1 MVQPPRD
8 HQYRPIALR
17 KLTLYD
23 HSNANLKLNV
33 HYTTP
38 YKSVYGDSSATD
50 DINSLP
56 IDDHGC
62 QARDISVFRFSS
74 FGFQLLDVE
83 GDGSCFFRCLSLVL
97 FGMES
102 YHYYFRDLL
111 RIALL
116 SLSRVQVLT
125 LYTMS
130 SNPLSRLLVAEV
142 ENYRDLVF
150 LDRDNPNEHELWSV
164 HCEFIK
170 LLRKYDSWVSEIH
183 IYLLD
188 IFFGI
193 NIRVWSVSHRP
204 LPPDV
209 QSVLEERQFLPIP
222 KSNSERYQRLVLNKI
237 HHIVKKAIVEMEAS
251 SIPFIELRSDIRA
264 QYDSVSYLAYRFFG
278 FRRMNILIDL
288 LIRQY
293 DHYNVIHWSPDERI
307 VNSNRYPINDIIH
320 HKAIPA
326 YSILDSVSVSYPFH
340 YDDRN
345 LAPIVVEA
353 RLQPDSYSLS
363 YFLDVHLNF
372 LIEKYQLLTSQDPG
386 IAVELKS
393 RRSLVRKPLI
403 ERKAKLI

>member
-1 MVQPPRD
+1 MVQPPINN
-8 HQYRPIALR
+8 QYRPVALR
-17 KLTLYD
+17 KLTFYD
-23 HSNANLKLNV
+23 HSNANLRLNV

-50 DINSLP
+50 VINSLP
-56 IDDHGC
+56 MDTHGC
-62 QARDISVFRFSS
+62 TVRDISAFRFSS
-74 FGFQLLDVE
+74 FVFQLLDVE

-130 SNPLSRLLVAEV
+130 SNLLSRLLVAEV
-142 ENYRDLVF
+142 ENYRDLIF
-150 LDRDNPNEHELWSV
+150 IDRDNPTENELWFV
-164 HCEFIK
+164 HLEFIK

-204 LPPDV
+204 LPDDV
-209 QSVLEERQFLPIP
+209 QLILVERQFLPIP
-222 KSNSERYQRLVLNKI
+222 KPGLERYQRLILNKVNNI
-237 HHIVKKAIVEMEAS
+237 AKKAIVEMEAS

-264 QYDSVSYLAYRFFG
+264 QYDSVSYFAYRFFG

-293 DHYNVIHWSPDERI
+293 DHYNVIHWSPDESI
-307 VNSNRYPINDIIH
+307 VNSNRYPINDTVH

-326 YSILDSVSVSYPFH
+326 YSISDSVSVSYPFY

-345 LAPIVVEA
+345 LAPIIVEA

-363 YFLDVHLNF
+363 YLLDVHLNF
-372 LIEKYQLLTSQDPG
+372 LVEKYQLLISQDSG

-393 RRSLVRKPLI
+393 RRSSVRKPLI